1 MQYQKATS
9 YLNNFKETIHRSHP
23 GGAGICGGKGFS
35 RLTDGDPSASSG
47 QAASGG
53 DGASTSL
60 ADWNGC
66 CAGFGVGAGNGGGD
80 GGVYGGSGR
89 S

>member
-23 GGAGICGGKGFS
+23 GGTGICGWKGFS
-35 RLTDGDPSASSG
+35 RLAD
-47 QAASGG
+47 GG
-53 DGASTSL
+53 DAGGDDGGASTSM

-66 CAGFGVGAGNGGGD
+66 CAGFGVGAGNGG
-80 GGVYGGSGR
+80 VYGDDGR

>member
-1 MQYQKATS
+1 V
-9 YLNNFKETIHRSHP
+9 
-23 GGAGICGGKGFS
+23 FS
-35 RLTDGDPSASSG
+35 RLTGGDD
-47 QAASGG
+47 ASGG

-66 CAGFGVGAGNGGGD
+66 CAGFGVGAGNSGGD